1 MYNCSTGYFQK
12 RWRCTAYF
20 KTDRDVRDPTQQRCF
35 AEWQNSCFPIDTE
48 VYRKTTFP
56 HRFFAHHL
64 SGFLYRAVQLSRCK
78 IEGYTLLL
86 QISGHLRC
94 RYAEINTQRIPD
106 TPPFYFG
113 TAPSIYS
120 TYLQKSFQDCYVRM
134 RFFRTKETEAAWMP
148 LVISETMFRQRRN
161 SFFPLYTDVQW
172 KEMRNRFEL

>member
-1 MYNCSTGYFQK
+1 MQYII
-12 RWRCTAYF
+12 CTVNHGKNAHESF
-20 KTDRDVRDPTQQRCF
+20 L
-35 AEWQNSCFPIDTE
+35 NSRKYSAWDNNQSRYSAFP
-48 VYRKTTFP
+48 Y
-56 HRFFAHHL
+56 RFFAHHL

>member
-134 RFFRTKETEAAWMP
+134 RLFRTKETEAAWMP
-148 LVISETMFRQRRN
+148 LVISETMFRAAPKLVLSIVHGCTMERN
-161 SFFPLYTDVQW
+161 A
-172 KEMRNRFEL
+172 